1 MVRRGCGRD
10 RRFGSA
16 SWWWWWWWWCWWRR
30 RRRKTDGDGDG
41 DGDGMR
47 WVGSDHLR
55 SIGVRVD
62 PSRVVGVRGC
72 AGMCVRVC
80 VHEGGGSRAA
90 SAESRIE
97 NRNRSR
103 CRRLGLLV
111 LPFSASAGWG
121 RTLSLSP
128 ARVPVCG
135 PADRWGPARLPA
147 SFKFEFCSSFPLP
160 SPSWS
165 LVLWPRSP

>member
-1 MVRRGCGRD
+1 MNSAGRLMRAMVGWRSIVGGRSLVLTRWCGVGVGGTVGSVRRGGA
-10 RRFGSA
+10 GGGG
-16 SWWWWWWWWCWWRR
+16 RR
-30 RRRKTDGDGDG
+30 RRRRTDGDADG

-90 SAESRIE
+90 SAESTIE

-103 CRRLGLLV
+103 CRRLGLSCLS
-111 LPFSASAGWG
+111 LPLQAGAE
-121 RTLSLSP
+121 LSP
-128 ARVPVCG
+128 ARVPVCE
-135 PADRWGPARLPA
+135 PADGWGPARLPA
-147 SFKFEFCSSFPLP
+147 SFY
-160 SPSWS
+160 
-165 LVLWPRSP
+165 